1 MAQDGTEPMLK
12 GDGPTASEKVHHM
25 PDHPHVPNI
34 LVRQDDD
41 LAPDHPRL
49 FDFIAFWQDEI
60 EGPLHLLRFV
70 HRRLIR
76 PGEWRN
82 VVGEVTK
89 Q

>member
-12 GDGPTASEKVHHM
+12 GDGPTASEMVHHM
-25 PDHPHVPNI
+25 PDHRHVPNTF
-34 LVRQDDD
+34 VRQDDD

-82 VVGEVTK
+82 VVGEFTLH
-89 Q
+89 

>member
-1 MAQDGTEPMLK
+1 
-12 GDGPTASEKVHHM
+12 M
-25 PDHPHVPNI
+25 PRI
-34 LVRQDDD
+34 T
-41 LAPDHPRL
+41 PRL

-76 PGEWRN
+76 PGEWRR